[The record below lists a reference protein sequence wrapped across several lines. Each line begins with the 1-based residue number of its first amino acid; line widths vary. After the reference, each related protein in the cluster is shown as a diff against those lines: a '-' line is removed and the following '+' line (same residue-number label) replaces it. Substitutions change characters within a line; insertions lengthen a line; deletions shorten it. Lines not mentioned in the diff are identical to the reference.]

1 MSHYQRRVSHYNK
14 GKGGQPPVWQDDSVR
29 TGKIGTGGKTTV
41 RIRTGTSRQYTNP
54 REQRRLL
61 LLVLLIGGGVI
72 LATSFRQ
79 WSPQAAQ
86 LFRTLREAP
95 SEQAA
100 QRGVDVGSAIDT
112 RLFPASPESSAHSLV
127 SQTESKERD
136 AMPSN
141 QAPPIAE
148 DSVAPQG
155 ETAVADPEQR
165 AFTLSDIDF
174 GSVQDDQP
182 FRSAEAGPWFA
193 VLARLSRAEDDA
205 IAAASQGWVTFSE
218 LYRRSRDRRGQV
230 VTVKGWVVQAARMKA
245 PKNDAAISEYH
256 QLWVQPADENN
267 PLVVYALSLPR
278 DFPSGNRLE
287 EPVEIHGVFFKRW
300 AYQAHDALRA
310 APVLLAKG
318 IHWERKPEGDASSTP
333 PALPAVLLAVL
344 FAAAF
349 VWYVYEKTRPPG
361 RSAKPPASSG
371 EPLFSQPGEH

>member
-1 MSHYQRRVSHYNK
+1 M
-14 GKGGQPPVWQDDSVR
+14 
-29 TGKIGTGGKTTV
+29 

-61 LLVLLIGGGVI
+61 LLVFLIGGGVI
-72 LATSFRQ
+72 LATSAGQ
-79 WSPQAAQ
+79 WLPQAAQ
-86 LFRTLREAP
+86 LFRILRETP

-100 QRGVDVGSAIDT
+100 QRGAHDGTAVDT
-112 RLFPASPESSAHSLV
+112 RLFPASPESTSHPLV
-127 SQTESKERD
+127 SQTESRERD
-136 AMPSN
+136 ATPSN
-141 QAPPIAE
+141 QAPSIAG
-148 DSVAPQG
+148 DPVAPQG
-155 ETAVADPEQR
+155 ETAVTDSEQQ

-193 VLARLSRAEDDA
+193 VLARLSRAEGDA

-230 VTVKGWVVQAARMKA
+230 VTVKGWVVQAARLKA
-245 PKNDAAISEYH
+245 PENDAAIWEYH
-256 QLWVQPADENN
+256 QLWVRPADENN
-267 PLVVYALSLPR
+267 PIVVYALSLPQ
-278 DFPSGNRLE
+278 DFPLGNRLE
-287 EPVEIHGVFFKRW
+287 QPVEIHGVFFKRW

-318 IHWERKPEGDASSTP
+318 IHWERKPEGDAATAP

-371 EPLFSQPGEH
+371 EPLFSQLGED

>member
-1 MSHYQRRVSHYNK
+1 M
-14 GKGGQPPVWQDDSVR
+14 
-29 TGKIGTGGKTTV
+29 

-79 WSPQAAQ
+79 WVPQAAQ

-100 QRGVDVGSAIDT
+100 ERGANDGSAIDT
-112 RLFPASPESSAHSLV
+112 RLFPPSLEPSAQPLV
-127 SQTESKERD
+127 SQTESRGLGVP
-136 AMPSN
+136 PSN
-141 QAPPIAE
+141 RSPSSAD

-155 ETAVADPEQR
+155 ETAVTASDQK

-318 IHWERKPEGDASSTP
+318 IHWERKPEGDASSAP
-333 PALPAVLLAVL
+333 PAFPVVLLAVL

-361 RSAKPPASSG
+361 RSAKPRASSE
-371 EPLFSQPGEH
+371 EPPSSRSSED